1 MALNET
7 QTSEIII
14 KFGKKPG
21 DSGSPEVQVA
31 LMTKRLQQLNEH
43 FKTHIKDHHSRLG
56 LLKLVGQR
64 KRLLTYLKS
73 KDASADKSLIGE
85 LGLRK

>member
-7 QTSEIII
+7 QTSEIIA

-21 DSGSPEVQVA
+21 DTASPQVQVA
-31 LMTKRLQQLNEH
+31 LFTKRLQQLNEH
-43 FKTHIKDHHSRLG
+43 FKTHTKDHHSRLG

-73 KDASADKSLIGE
+73 KDVAAYKTLIGE

>member
-1 MALNET
+1 MALNVT
-7 QTSEIII
+7 QTSEIIA

-21 DSGSPEVQVA
+21 DTGSPEVQVA
-31 LMTKRLQQLNEH
+31 LITKRLETLNEH
-43 FKTHIKDHHSRLG
+43 FKTHTKDHHGRLG

-64 KRLLTYLKS
+64 KRLLTYLKTNNLNAY
-73 KDASADKSLIGE
+73 KTLIGE

>member
-7 QTSEIII
+7 QTSEIIA
-14 KFGKKPG
+14 KFGKKQG
-21 DSGSPEVQVA
+21 DSGSAEVQIA
-31 LMTKRLQQLNEH
+31 LLTKRLTMLNDH
-43 FKTHIKDHHSRLG
+43 FKTHTKDHHGRLG

-64 KRLLTYLKS
+64 KRLLSYLKS
-73 KDASADKSLIGE
+73 KNVSAYKTLIGE

>member
-7 QTSEIII
+7 QTSEIIA

-21 DSGSPEVQVA
+21 DSGSAEVQIA
-31 LMTKRLQQLNEH
+31 LLTKRLNQLNEH
-43 FKTHIKDHHSRLG
+43 FKSHTKDHHGRLG

-64 KRLLTYLKS
+64 KRLLSYLKG
-73 KDASADKSLIGE
+73 KNTAAYKTLIGE